1 MNKLKTEF
9 KDVISKITG
18 NDRKSLKGKLIYG
31 FFWNFIS
38 AVASQGFPLIAAVIT
53 ARLLGTYGYGQL
65 GMITST
71 IVLFSTFAGLGL
83 GTTATKYI
91 AQLHQTDP
99 ERTGRIM
106 GLTNLFGLISG
117 TSMCI
122 LLFII
127 APWLAT
133 NMLAAPELTTGL
145 RIVSL
150 LLLFNTLLG
159 IQSGT
164 IAGFGAFKSLARIA
178 IIQGILASVLTITGV
193 YFFGLTGAIIALV
206 INSAVNL
213 ILYRINIRNL
223 VKEFKIK
230 VNYLKSWKEK
240 DTIWELSLP
249 TMLSQIMV
257 GPVVWIANIIIIN
270 NPGGYAQLGLFN
282 AANQWKSVLN
292 FLPVVIGGVLLPMI
306 SANIDKEN
314 KALETVNVFASWIVV
329 IIIALPLISFPEIIA
344 FFYGQDY
351 SSIIFLQSI
360 SLMMLVSCITSYKEG
375 IGRKLIAKNL
385 MWWGFLSNVIWG
397 VLFIGFVMLF
407 KNLGSLGLSLSY
419 FISYAVNTVIFVPF
433 YLSREV
439 VPANLLI
446 SLEVFL
452 IWFVLIIQTIMTLLN
467 VNMWIKFISLIV
479 SIIILI
485 FSFYR
490 IWSSNLKS

>member
-9 KDVISKITG
+9 KDIINKITG
-18 NDRKSLKGKLIYG
+18 NDKESLKGKLTYG
-31 FFWNFIS
+31 FFWNFVS
-38 AVASQGFPLIAAVIT
+38 TVASQGFPLIASIIT

-99 ERTGRIM
+99 ERTGRVI

-117 TSMCI
+117 SLMCI
-122 LLFII
+122 ILFII
-127 APWLAT
+127 APWLAA
-133 NMLAAPELTTGL
+133 NMLAAPDLTMEL
-145 RIVSL
+145 RIVSI

-164 IAGFGAFKSLARIA
+164 IAGFGAFKNLARIA
-178 IIQGILASVLTITGV
+178 IIQGILASVLTIIGV
-193 YFFGLTGAIIALV
+193 YFFGLMGAITALV
-206 INSAVNL
+206 INGAINL
-213 ILYRINIRNL
+213 ILYRISIKNL
-223 VKEFKIK
+223 TKEFKIK

-240 DTIWELSLP
+240 STIWELSLP
-249 TMLSQIMV
+249 TMLSQVMV
-257 GPVVWIANIIIIN
+257 GPIIWIANVIIIN
-270 NPGGYAQLGLFN
+270 IPGGYAQLGVFN

-314 KALETVNVFASWIVV
+314 KALETVNVFASWVVV

-397 VLFIGFVMLF
+397 VLFIGFVILF

-419 FISYAVNTVIFVPF
+419 FISYTVNTVIFVPF
-433 YLSREV
+433 YLSRKV

-452 IWFVLIIQTIMTLLN
+452 IWLVLIIQTIMTLLN
-467 VNMWIKFISLIV
+467 VNFWIRFISLIV
-479 SIIILI
+479 SIIILTL
-485 FSFYR
+485 SFYR

>member
-9 KDVISKITG
+9 KDILNKITG
-18 NDRKSLKGKLIYG
+18 NDKKSLKGKLTYG

-38 AVASQGFPLIAAVIT
+38 AVASQGFPLIATIIT

-91 AQLHQTDP
+91 AQLHHTDP

-117 TSMCI
+117 ASMSI
-122 LLFII
+122 ILFII
-127 APWLAT
+127 APWLAA

-145 RIVSL
+145 HIVSL

-164 IAGFGAFKSLARIA
+164 IAGFGAFKNLARIA
-178 IIQGILASVLTITGV
+178 IIQGIIASVLTITGV
-193 YFFGLTGAIIALV
+193 YFFGLTGAITALV

-213 ILYRINIRNL
+213 ILYRISIRNL
-223 VKEFKIK
+223 IKEFKIK

-249 TMLSQIMV
+249 TMLSQVMV
-257 GPVVWIANIIIIN
+257 GPVVWIANVIIIN

-292 FLPVVIGGVLLPMI
+292 FLPVVIGGVLLPLV
-306 SANIDKEN
+306 SANINKEN

-385 MWWGFLSNVIWG
+385 MWWGFLSNMIWG
-397 VLFIGFVMLF
+397 ILFIVFVMLF

-433 YLSREV
+433 YLSRKL

-452 IWFVLIIQTIMTLLN
+452 IWLVLVIETIMTLLN
-467 VNMWIKFISLIV
+467 VNILIRLISLII

-485 FSFYR
+485 SSFYR
-490 IWSSNLKS
+490 IWNSNLKS

>member
-18 NDRKSLKGKLIYG
+18 NDKKSLKGKLIYG

-133 NMLAAPELTTGL
+133 NMLAAPELTTEL

-178 IIQGILASVLTITGV
+178 IIQGIIASVLTITGV

-213 ILYRINIRNL
+213 ILYRISIRNL

-249 TMLSQIMV
+249 TMLSQVMV
-257 GPVVWIANIIIIN
+257 GPVVWIANVIIIN

-329 IIIALPLISFPEIIA
+329 IVIALPLISFPEIIA

-385 MWWGFLSNVIWG
+385 MWWGFLSNMIWG
-397 VLFIGFVMLF
+397 ILFIVFVMLF

-433 YLSREV
+433 YLSRKV

-452 IWFVLIIQTIMTLLN
+452 IWLVLVIQTIMTLLN
-467 VNMWIKFISLIV
+467 VNIFIRLISLIV

-485 FSFYR
+485 SSFYR